1 MENMKRYFITAIG
14 TGIGKTFITS
24 ALAQYLYKKNKNI
37 VALKP
42 VISGFNND
50 KVAESD
56 SFIIAQAQNNN
67 LTIEEI
73 SPYRFV
79 APISPDMAAEAEN
92 RPINF
97 AQLLQFCQKHEHND
111 YLLIEGVGGVMTP
124 IGKNFTVLDWIEAL
138 NYDSILVAGS
148 YLGAISHTLTA
159 YQAITQKGL
168 RVKLLIIS
176 ESENS
181 STSPEQM
188 KNSLKN
194 FLPQDLPIYIIPRI
208 SYSEE
213 IWKNLYDII

>member
-111 YLLIEGVGGVMTP
+111 YLLI
-124 IGKNFTVLDWIEAL
+124 
-138 NYDSILVAGS
+138 
-148 YLGAISHTLTA
+148 
-159 YQAITQKGL
+159 
-168 RVKLLIIS
+168 
-176 ESENS
+176 
-181 STSPEQM
+181 
-188 KNSLKN
+188 
-194 FLPQDLPIYIIPRI
+194 
-208 SYSEE
+208 
-213 IWKNLYDII
+213 